1 MYFFAFSLHFPR
13 FSPVMGGG
21 NFLILN
27 YLCAQTALLS
37 IFNFFCTNFHSR
49 MRASTL
55 SHACIYSLR
64 MHAFIPYAR
73 ARVYI

>member
-37 IFNFFCTNFHSR
+37 IFNFFVLIF
-49 MRASTL
+49 TL
-55 SHACIYSLR
+55 ACAHQRFR
-64 MHAFIPYAR
+64 MHAFIPHAR